1 MSFKNLINDVAKSFN
16 LDPVL
21 VEAIIEIESAGK
33 PMKVR
38 FEPAWNYLYQVDD
51 YAKRL
56 SITKNTEK
64 ILQSCSWGLMQIMG
78 SVAREIGFTEDMPVL
93 CQPEKNIFYGCKKLK
108 SLCNKY
114 PIQAD
119 AIAAYNAG
127 TPRMM
132 ANGRYFNQQY
142 VDKVTK
148 QMMIIIGGKR

>member
-1 MSFKNLINDVAKSFN
+1 MSYSKLIFDNAKSFN

-21 VEAIIEIESAGK
+21 VEAVIEIESAGK

-38 FEPAWNYLYQVDD
+38 YEPNWKYLYQVDEF
-51 YAKRL
+51 AKKL
-56 SITKNTEK
+56 GITSDTEK
-64 ILQSCSWGLMQIMG
+64 MLQSFSWGLMQVMG
-78 SVAREIGFTEDMPVL
+78 SVAREIGFTEDMPAL
-93 CQPEKNIFYGCKKLK
+93 CNPEKNIFYGCKKLK

-127 TPRMM
+127 IPKVM